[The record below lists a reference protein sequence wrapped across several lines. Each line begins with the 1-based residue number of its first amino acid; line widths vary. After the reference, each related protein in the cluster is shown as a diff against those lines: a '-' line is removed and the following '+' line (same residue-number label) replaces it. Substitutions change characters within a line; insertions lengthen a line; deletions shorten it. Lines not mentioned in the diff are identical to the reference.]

1 MNQKAL
7 LAKGFLALIAEF
19 AVFAA
24 LVFGSAGTVLWPAGW
39 VFLAIFF
46 SVGLVMVLWL
56 TREDPELLV
65 RSILSSESPG

>member
-7 LAKGFLALIAEF
+7 LTKGFLALIAEF

-24 LVFGSAGTVLWPAGW
+24 LVFGSAGTLLWPAGW
-39 VFLAIFF
+39 VFLASFF
-46 SVGLVMVLWL
+46 GVGLAIALWL

-65 RSILSSESPG
+65 RGIISSESPG